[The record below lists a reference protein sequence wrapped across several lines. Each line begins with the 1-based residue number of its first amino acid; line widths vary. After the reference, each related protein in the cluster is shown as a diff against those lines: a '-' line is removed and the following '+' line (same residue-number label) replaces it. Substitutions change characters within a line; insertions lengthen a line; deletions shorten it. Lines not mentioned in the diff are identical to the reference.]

1 MEQSPRTA
9 PSRSAASGDGA
20 NPSRLR
26 NHNERLVLSVVKNEG
41 QVASSQIARLTSLSA
56 QTASIITRSLQ
67 ADGMLL
73 RGTPQ
78 KGRVGKPSIPV
89 SLNPEGALAYGLRI
103 GRRGADLIL
112 MNMVGEVVATRA
124 TRYAYPCRR

>member
-20 NPSRLR
+20 NPLRLR

-67 ADGMLL
+67 ADGIAFA
-73 RGTPQ
+73 RHPAKGT
-78 KGRVGKPSIPV
+78 
-89 SLNPEGALAYGLRI
+89 
-103 GRRGADLIL
+103 RRKAFHSG
-112 MNMVGEVVATRA
+112 VAE
-124 TRYAYPCRR
+124 P